1 MSGSPPDA
9 TPGRGRLWELATLFL
24 RLGATAFGGPAA
36 HVSMMHDEVVTRR
49 RWLGEQEF
57 LDLLGATNLIPG
69 PNSTEMAIHIGL
81 ARARWRGLVV
91 AGACFILP
99 AMLIV
104 LALAWAYVRYGE
116 TPAVEGLLYGIEPV
130 VIAIVLQAL
139 LRLGRTAVK
148 RSALLIAVGLG
159 VVALYLVGVNELVL
173 LFGAGLVVAL
183 VRGADRLRRGVS
195 PGLVP
200 MLGALLPSAA
210 AVAERTSV
218 ELWRLFLLFL
228 KFGAVIYGSGYVLF
242 AFIQGDLVDRLGWI
256 TQQQLV
262 DALAVGQLTPGPVFT
277 TATFIGYLVGGV
289 GGALLA
295 TLAIFLPGFVFVAAL
310 QPIVRRMRRS
320 TWTGDLL
327 DGVNAGAIGLMAGVT
342 WQLGREAI
350 TDVPTALLAIAAAV
364 VLFRWKVN
372 SGWLVLVGAVLGL
385 VAVLVGWV

>member
-1 MSGSPPDA
+1 MSEPPEA
-9 TPGRGRLWELATLFL
+9 TRERRRLWELATLFL

-49 RWLGEQEF
+49 RWMGEQEF

-69 PNSTEMAIHIGL
+69 PNSTEMAIHVGL

-91 AGACFILP
+91 AGTSFILP

-104 LALAWAYVRYGE
+104 LALAWAYVEYGS

-130 VIAIVLQAL
+130 VIAIVFQAL
-139 LRLGRTAVK
+139 VQLGRTATK
-148 RSALLIAVGLG
+148 RSPLLVVVGLAALG
-159 VVALYLVGVNELVL
+159 SYVAGVNELVV
-173 LFGAGLVVAL
+173 LFGAGLVVLL
-183 VRGADRLRRGVS
+183 VRGAGRLRPTVS
-195 PGLVP
+195 PALVP
-200 MLGALLPSAA
+200 LVSAGLLPAA
-210 AVAERTSV
+210 AVSGTVSV

-242 AFIQGDLVDRLGWI
+242 AFIEGDLVDRLGWI

-262 DALAVGQLTPGPVFT
+262 DALAVGQMTPGPVFT
-277 TATFIGYLVGGV
+277 TATFVGYLVGGV

-295 TLAIFLPGFVFVAAL
+295 TLAIFLPGFAFVAAL
-310 QPIVRRMRRS
+310 QPLVRWMRRS
-320 TWTGDLL
+320 TWAADLL
-327 DGVNAGAIGLMAGVT
+327 DGVNAGAVGLMAGVT

-350 TDVPTALLAIAAAV
+350 VDVPTVLLALAAAA

-372 SGWLVLVGAVLGL
+372 SGWLVLAGGAIGL
-385 VAVLVGWV
+385 AVHAIP